1 MSLDPV
7 TQAYYVLIGPFGN
20 EFLRRKRRGINRR
33 ILLAPRGGV
42 LNLYPPLEDS
52 SAAGGLKTNR
62 DEEDLMAVKIL
73 IRRKIPEDKARKMI
87 PLFREMRSMANQ
99 QPGYITGETMRNLE
113 KPDEFLVISTWET
126 SEDWKRWVE
135 SDQRKQI
142 QDQIDAL
149 LGGKTEYEIFH
160 YGFAE

>member
-1 MSLDPV
+1 
-7 TQAYYVLIGPFGN
+7 
-20 EFLRRKRRGINRR
+20 
-33 ILLAPRGGV
+33 
-42 LNLYPPLEDS
+42 
-52 SAAGGLKTNR
+52 
-62 DEEDLMAVKIL
+62 MAIKIL

-126 SEDWKRWVE
+126 SEHWNRWVQSNE
-135 SDQRKQI
+135 RKQI
-142 QDQIDAL
+142 QDQIDSL